1 MNMNSPHTGCET
13 TTLSAHVTGRHHT
26 TKTLHPDVQY
36 STVRHENQSDM
47 SFPKEQQVLAQELA
61 VQMKMQKD
69 GACPNRMDI
78 FIPIGQ
84 PRKTRPSGTL

>member
-1 MNMNSPHTGCET
+1 
-13 TTLSAHVTGRHHT
+13 
-26 TKTLHPDVQY
+26 
-36 STVRHENQSDM
+36 M

-61 VQMKMQKD
+61 VQMNMQKD
-69 GACPNRMDI
+69 GVCPYRMDI